1 MADLLV
7 VTLVVPIS
15 RALTDHHSQ
24 KPSGVIDNLQ
34 RVFDNAFDLAERSDP
49 CRNPYRVAEVSV
61 VLDADDDSQRVRE
74 LGRAFI
80 KHPIREIPLEEV

>member
-24 KPSGVIDNLQ
+24 KPSGVIDDLQ
-34 RVFDNAFDLAERSDP
+34 RVFDNAFNLAERSS
-49 CRNPYRVAEVSV
+49 PYLVAEVSV